1 MAKPPWKTSSLI
13 WSGSGPVS
21 TWKEDHQGVSGG
33 VRFKIKGSGFQ
44 IQILP
49 WFDFFFFFFS
59 IGLWIQTVAMT
70 VLASSAAHDT
80 QSLWTTPADSLWG
93 GLLRGLNLSDLCDTS
108 SQVCIEQCLWFQT
121 ITADNISLAPFLI
134 MALTLSCAAEARRV
148 TCFFTR
154 KSAFFST

>member
-21 TWKEDHQGVSGG
+21 TWKEDHQYQVVYALKS
-33 VRFKIKGSGFQ
+33 KDQGFRSKSCHG
-44 IQILP
+44 LT
-49 WFDFFFFFFS
+49 FFFFFS